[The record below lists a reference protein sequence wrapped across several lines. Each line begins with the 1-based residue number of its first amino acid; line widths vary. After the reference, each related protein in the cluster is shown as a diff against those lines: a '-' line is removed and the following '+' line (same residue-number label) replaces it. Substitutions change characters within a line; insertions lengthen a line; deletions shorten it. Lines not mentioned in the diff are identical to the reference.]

1 MHVSRWARAPSALQA
16 LIVAAGLLPAR
27 ALAAPAEPRP
37 LAAPAEPRPL
47 AAPAEPRPL
56 AAPAEPRAIDL
67 RWEAPDGCPPVDE
80 VRSEIAR
87 LLGAS
92 EQHQPIEVE
101 IAVARAGGARLRLDL
116 RIRAPSPGERV
127 LRGDDCASMSRAA
140 ALIVAMSIDPD
151 AVARN
156 AAAEP
161 AAQPA
166 PPSAVAAPV
175 AAAPR
180 PPPPAPPAPPAAAR
194 PPAAA
199 ERDLRAAIWLSAHI
213 EQALVPAVGVGLA
226 AGGGIRSGWL
236 RADGAA
242 GVVPSSSSRIA
253 GMAAGAEF
261 RLWFLE
267 VDACARALER
277 PLSVYVCALGR
288 QHWLLARGRE
298 VDEAFSR
305 TAPIF
310 AAGLGALVE
319 WRIAGPLRGEGAL
332 HAVVPLR
339 RPRFVVENVEG
350 DVYRPPAAGLSSRLG
365 VALAF

>member
-16 LIVAAGLLPAR
+16 LIVAAVLPAS
-27 ALAAPAEPRP
+27 ALSAH
-37 LAAPAEPRPL
+37 
-47 AAPAEPRPL
+47 
-56 AAPAEPRAIDL
+56 AEPRAVDL
-67 RWEAPDGCPPVDE
+67 RWEAPDGCPPADE
-80 VRSEIAR
+80 VRREIAR

-127 LRGDDCASMSRAA
+127 IRGDDCASMSRAA

-151 AVARN
+151 AVARS
-156 AAAEP
+156 AAAQP

-180 PPPPAPPAPPAAAR
+180 PPPPAPPAAAR

-199 ERDLRAAIWLSAHI
+199 ERDLEGAIWLSAHI

-242 GVVPSSSSRIA
+242 GVVPSTSSRIA

-277 PLSVYVCALGR
+277 PVSVYVCALGR

-298 VDEAFSR
+298 VDEAFTR

>member
-16 LIVAAGLLPAR
+16 LFVAAGLLPAR
-27 ALAAPAEPRP
+27 A
-37 LAAPAEPRPL
+37 
-47 AAPAEPRPL
+47 L

-67 RWEAPDGCPPVDE
+67 RWEAPDGCPPIDE

-92 EQHQPIEVE
+92 EQRQPIEVE
-101 IAVARAGGARLRLDL
+101 IAVARGGGARLRLDL
-116 RIRAPSPGERV
+116 LIRAPSPGERV
-127 LRGDDCASMSRAA
+127 IRGDDCASMSRAA

-156 AAAEP
+156 ATAQP

-175 AAAPR
+175 AGAPR
-180 PPPPAPPAPPAAAR
+180 RAPPAAAR

-199 ERDLRAAIWLSAHI
+199 ERDLEGALWLSAQV
-213 EQALVPAVGVGLA
+213 EQALVPAIGVGLA
-226 AGGGIRSGWL
+226 AGGGIRSGWF

-261 RLWFLE
+261 QLWFLE
-267 VDACARALER
+267 VDACARALAR
-277 PLSVYVCALGR
+277 PIGVYVCALGR

-298 VDEAFSR
+298 VDEAFSH

-310 AAGLGALVE
+310 AAGLGTLLE
-319 WRIAGPLRGEGAL
+319 WRIAGPLKVEGAL

-339 RPRFVVENVEG
+339 RPRFIVENLEG
-350 DVYRPPAAGLSSRLG
+350 AVYRPPAAGLSARLG
-365 VALAF
+365 LALAF

>member
-1 MHVSRWARAPSALQA
+1 MHVSRWARAPSTLQA
-16 LIVAAGLLPAR
+16 LIVAAVLPASS
-27 ALAAPAEPRP
+27 
-37 LAAPAEPRPL
+37 
-47 AAPAEPRPL
+47 L
-56 AAPAEPRAIDL
+56 AAPAEPRAVDL
-67 RWEAPDGCPPVDE
+67 RWEAPDGCPPADE
-80 VRSEIAR
+80 VRGEIAR

-127 LRGDDCASMSRAA
+127 IRGDDCASMSRAA

-156 AAAEP
+156 AAAQP

-175 AAAPR
+175 AAAP
-180 PPPPAPPAPPAAAR
+180 PPPPSAAAR

-199 ERDLRAAIWLSAHI
+199 EGDLEGALWLSVHI

-226 AGGGIRSGWL
+226 AGGGIRGGWL

-242 GVVPSSSSRIA
+242 GVVPSSSSRVA

-261 RLWFLE
+261 QLWFLE

-298 VDEAFSR
+298 VDEAFAR

-310 AAGLGALVE
+310 AAGLGTLVE
-319 WRIAGPLRGEGAL
+319 WRIAGPLRGEGVL

-339 RPRFVVENVEG
+339 RPRFVVENLEG

-365 VALAF
+365 LALTF

>member
-1 MHVSRWARAPSALQA
+1 MHVSRWARVPSALQA
-16 LIVAAGLLPAR
+16 LFVAAGLLPAR
-27 ALAAPAEPRP
+27 ALAAPV
-37 LAAPAEPRPL
+37 
-47 AAPAEPRPL
+47 
-56 AAPAEPRAIDL
+56 EPRAIDL
-67 RWEAPDGCPPVDE
+67 RWEAPDGCPPIDE

-92 EQHQPIEVE
+92 EQRQPIEVE
-101 IAVARAGGARLRLDL
+101 IAVAREGDARLRLDL

-156 AAAEP
+156 AAAQP

-175 AAAPR
+175 AGAPR
-180 PPPPAPPAPPAAAR
+180 PPPPAVAR

-199 ERDLRAAIWLSAHI
+199 ERDLEGALWLSAQV
-213 EQALVPAVGVGLA
+213 EQALVPAIGVGLV
-226 AGGGIRSGWL
+226 AGGGIRSGWF

-277 PLSVYVCALGR
+277 PIGVYVCALGR

-298 VDEAFSR
+298 VDEAFTR
-305 TAPIF
+305 TAPIL
-310 AAGLGALVE
+310 AAGLGTLLE
-319 WRIAGPLRGEGAL
+319 WRIAGPLKVEGAL

-339 RPRFVVENVEG
+339 RPRFVVENLEG
-350 DVYRPPAAGLSSRLG
+350 VVYRPPAAGLSARLG
-365 VALAF
+365 LALAF

>member
-16 LIVAAGLLPAR
+16 LIVAAVLPAS
-27 ALAAPAEPRP
+27 ALAAPAEPR
-37 LAAPAEPRPL
+37 AV
-47 AAPAEPRPL
+47 
-56 AAPAEPRAIDL
+56 DL
-67 RWEAPDGCPPVDE
+67 RWEAPDGCPPADE

-92 EQHQPIEVE
+92 EQHPPIEVE

-127 LRGDDCASMSRAA
+127 IRGDDCASMSRAA

-156 AAAEP
+156 AAAQP

-166 PPSAVAAPV
+166 PPPAVAAPV
-175 AAAPR
+175 AGAPR
-180 PPPPAPPAPPAAAR
+180 PPPAAAVR

-199 ERDLRAAIWLSAHI
+199 ERDLEGALWLSAHI
-213 EQALVPAVGVGLA
+213 EQALVPAVGIGLA

-261 RLWFLE
+261 QLWFLE

-277 PLSVYVCALGR
+277 HLSVYVCALGR

-298 VDEAFSR
+298 VDEAFAR

-310 AAGLGALVE
+310 AAGLGTLVE
-319 WRIAGPLRGEGAL
+319 RRFAGPLRVEGAL

-339 RPRFVVENVEG
+339 RPRFVVENLEG
-350 DVYRPPAAGLSSRLG
+350 AVYRPPAAGLSARLG
-365 VALAF
+365 LALAF

>member
-16 LIVAAGLLPAR
+16 LIVAAVLPAS
-27 ALAAPAEPRP
+27 ALAAPAEPR
-37 LAAPAEPRPL
+37 AV
-47 AAPAEPRPL
+47 
-56 AAPAEPRAIDL
+56 DL
-67 RWEAPDGCPPVDE
+67 RWEAPDGCPPADE
-80 VRSEIAR
+80 VRSEIVR

-127 LRGDDCASMSRAA
+127 IRGDDCASMSRAA

-156 AAAEP
+156 AAAQP

-175 AAAPR
+175 AGAPR
-180 PPPPAPPAPPAAAR
+180 PPPAAAAR
-194 PPAAA
+194 PPAAS
-199 ERDLRAAIWLSAHI
+199 ERDLEGALWLSAHI
-213 EQALVPAVGVGLA
+213 EQALVPAVGIGLA
-226 AGGGIRSGWL
+226 AGGGIRSGWF

-261 RLWFLE
+261 QLWFLE

-298 VDEAFSR
+298 VDEAFAR

-310 AAGLGALVE
+310 AAGLGTLVG
-319 WRIAGPLRGEGAL
+319 RRFAGPLRVEGAL
-332 HAVVPLR
+332 HAVAPLR
-339 RPRFVVENVEG
+339 RPRFVVENLEG
-350 DVYRPPAAGLSSRLG
+350 AVYRPPAAGLSARLG
-365 VALAF
+365 LALAF

>member
-16 LIVAAGLLPAR
+16 LFVAAGLLPAR
-27 ALAAPAEPRP
+27 ALA
-37 LAAPAEPRPL
+37 
-47 AAPAEPRPL
+47 

-92 EQHQPIEVE
+92 EQRQPIEVE
-101 IAVARAGGARLRLDL
+101 IAVAREGGARLRLDL

-127 LRGDDCASMSRAA
+127 IRGDDCASMSRAA

-156 AAAEP
+156 ADAQP

-166 PPSAVAAPV
+166 PPSAVAAPI
-175 AAAPR
+175 AGAPR
-180 PPPPAPPAPPAAAR
+180 PPPPAAAR

-199 ERDLRAAIWLSAHI
+199 ERDLEGALWLSAQV
-213 EQALVPAVGVGLA
+213 EQALVPAIGVGLA
-226 AGGGIRSGWL
+226 AGGGIRSGWF

-267 VDACARALER
+267 VDACARALGR
-277 PLSVYVCALGR
+277 PLGVYVCALGR

-298 VDEAFSR
+298 VDEAFTR

-310 AAGLGALVE
+310 AAGLGTLVE
-319 WRIAGPLRGEGAL
+319 WRIAAPLKIEGAL
-332 HAVVPLR
+332 HAVAPLR
-339 RPRFVVENVEG
+339 RPRFVVENLEG
-350 DVYRPPAAGLSSRLG
+350 TVYRPPAAGLSARLG
-365 VALAF
+365 LALAF

>member
-1 MHVSRWARAPSALQA
+1 MHVSRWARAPSTLQA
-16 LIVAAGLLPAR
+16 LIVAAVLPAS
-27 ALAAPAEPRP
+27 ALAAPAEPR
-37 LAAPAEPRPL
+37 AV
-47 AAPAEPRPL
+47 
-56 AAPAEPRAIDL
+56 DL
-67 RWEAPDGCPPVDE
+67 RWEAPDGCPPADE
-80 VRSEIAR
+80 VRGEIAR

-127 LRGDDCASMSRAA
+127 IRGDDCASMSRAA

-156 AAAEP
+156 AAAQP

-166 PPSAVAAPV
+166 PPSAVAAP
-175 AAAPR
+175 AAAP
-180 PPPPAPPAPPAAAR
+180 PPPPPAAAR

-199 ERDLRAAIWLSAHI
+199 EGDLEGALWLSVHI

-226 AGGGIRSGWL
+226 AGGGIRGGWL

-242 GVVPSSSSRIA
+242 GVVPSSSSRVA

-261 RLWFLE
+261 QLWFLE

-288 QHWLLARGRE
+288 QHWLLARGRG
-298 VDEAFSR
+298 VDEAFAR

-310 AAGLGALVE
+310 AAGLGTLVE
-319 WRIAGPLRGEGAL
+319 WRIAGPLRGEGVL

-339 RPRFVVENVEG
+339 RPRFVVENLEG

-365 VALAF
+365 LALTF